1 MDLPTITEVIDGGS
15 LKLGV
20 YQIAY
25 RLKNT
30 NGSETR
36 FSKTSNL
43 IPIIDALEDIKAY
56 DIDVIDVSKITSL
69 FEYMIIASADST
81 RQTKSLASNVQEKVK
96 AAGGEIYGVEGEQTG
111 EWMLVDLGDA
121 IVHIMLPAGR
131 CLASLTITRMGRPSF
146 LVSLT

>member
-1 MDLPTITEVIDGGS
+1 MNSEKL
-15 LKLGV
+15 LK
-20 YQIAY
+20 
-25 RLKNT
+25 T
-30 NGSETR
+30 
-36 FSKTSNL
+36 
-43 IPIIDALEDIKAY
+43 IIDALEDIKAY

-121 IVHIMLPAGR
+121 IVHIMLPAVR
-131 CLASLTITRMGRPSF
+131 EHYNLKALKKKKK
-146 LVSLT
+146 